1 MTAMPP
7 SRMAAVYPIDSLRV
21 ASLRGL
27 RDITLEDLG
36 RVNLLVGGTNSGK
49 TTVLE
54 AVSLTGDPL
63 NPLTWSRAANRREPS
78 PFAALES
85 STVDRLRVLFP
96 SRGEESAPI
105 EIALTGTSPWEHI
118 SSTVRVL
125 RELRTAPSWRREPE
139 DAPREEER
147 DGLEVTVTVKERPD
161 PRQLLLPDVPVVQP
175 FTTFTVWEGEP
186 LRSRREQ
193 SKVPVRIVTPYDHW
207 LRSVASLGLSEAT
220 LADEET
226 KVMALLRELE
236 PRITGVRLVQTQ
248 REPSVVLRDVDAG
261 WLPVSAFG
269 DGIRRALTI
278 ALAVPRAA
286 GGMLL
291 IDEIETGL
299 HVSML
304 RRVYRWLW
312 DACRSFDVQLFAT
325 THSLEALS
333 AMLEADTS
341 PEQDTVCFR
350 LERHGDAT
358 TAKRF
363 GEDQLRR
370 LVHERG
376 LDVR

>member
-1 MTAMPP
+1 
-7 SRMAAVYPIDSLRV
+7 MAAVYPIDSLRV

-54 AVSLTGDPL
+54 AISLTGDPL
-63 NPLTWSRAANRREPS
+63 NPLTWSRTANRREPS
-78 PFAALES
+78 RFASLES
-85 STVDRLRVLFP
+85 STVDRLKVLFP
-96 SRGEESAPI
+96 SRGEEPAPI
-105 EIALTGTSPWEHI
+105 EIGLTGTSPWEHI
-118 SSTVRVL
+118 SSSARTL
-125 RELRTAPSWRREPE
+125 RELRNAD
-139 DAPREEER
+139 DAPTEEER
-147 DGLEVTVTVKERPD
+147 DGLEVAVTVRKSLDRE
-161 PRQLLLPDVPVVQP
+161 LET
-175 FTTFTVWEGEP
+175 TTFSVWEGAP
-186 LRSRREQ
+186 LRVRQ
-193 SKVPVRIVTPYDHW
+193 TLPKVPIRIVTAYDHW
-207 LRSVASLGLSEAT
+207 FGSVASLGLSEAT
-220 LADEET
+220 LADEAG
-226 KVMALLRELE
+226 KVAALLRELE
-236 PRITGVRLVQTQ
+236 PRITDVRLVQTPYT
-248 REPSVVLRDVDAG
+248 PSVVLRDVDAG

-278 ALAVPRAA
+278 ALAVPRAT

-312 DACRSFDVQLFAT
+312 DACRSFNVQLFAT

-350 LERHGDAT
+350 LERHGDVT

-363 GEDQLRR
+363 GEEQLRR

>member
-1 MTAMPP
+1 MP
-7 SRMAAVYPIDSLRV
+7 AVYPIDSLHV
-21 ASLRGL
+21 SSLRGL
-27 RDITLEDLG
+27 RDIKLEAMG
-36 RVNLLVGGTNSGK
+36 RVNVLVGGTNSGK

-54 AVSLTGDPL
+54 AISLTGDPL

-78 PFAALES
+78 PFAALET

-96 SRGEESAPI
+96 SRGEEPAPI
-105 EIALTGTSPWEHI
+105 EISLTGTSPWEHI
-118 SSTVRVL
+118 VGSVRVL
-125 RELRTAPSWRREPE
+125 RELRMAPSWRREPE
-139 DAPREEER
+139 GAPTEEER
-147 DGLEVTVTVKERPD
+147 DGLEVTVTVKERRLTLPGLPD
-161 PRQLLLPDVPVVQP
+161 PS
-175 FTTFTVWEGEP
+175 TTFNVWEGEP
-186 LRSRREQ
+186 LRARREQ
-193 SKVPVRIVTPYDHW
+193 SKVPMRIVTPYDHW

-236 PRITGVRLVQTQ
+236 PRITDVRLVQTQ

-269 DGIRRALTI
+269 DGIRRALTM

-312 DACRSFDVQLFAT
+312 EACCSFDVQLFAT

-333 AMLEADTS
+333 AMLDADTS
-341 PEQDTVCFR
+341 PEEDTVCFR
-350 LERHGDAT
+350 LERQGEAT
-358 TAKRF
+358 IAQRF
-363 GEDQLRR
+363 GEEQLRR